1 MVKTRSQSLKNE
13 YFKKNTKESIDMVN
27 KDNTNSDMTKFLLR
41 DNIPTSD
48 SEASDDDKNIKNRKK
63 VVNKK
68 TKELVSIKSNGKK
81 KEKKN
86 KEIKPK
92 ISIDMSN
99 VFQKLIKKRNKKT
112 NNNKINK
119 EDCQLKK
126 VENKKKENNDEEI
139 NNDKMKVKEIDK
151 VNHKK
156 DIDNE
161 KNIDEEIDEEEIDGE
176 EIYEEEIDEE
186 EEINEEQE
194 EEEEDEDEE
203 EDSEY
208 EYDSEEENEES
219 DDDIFERDEYDIPTC
234 ISSNNVMT
242 QEFNNIKEYIEECEP
257 KLDEIL
263 QIKCDKKEKRELFE
277 LFYIYKY
284 LPGNSDERYEM
295 KKFLEEKIKN
305 MKQNEN
311 LFNKHSELI
320 DFLNKKTDNSELNEI
335 KTKILDLEASNEIKT
350 ILYRRFKELENSEIQ
365 DEDYYK
371 NKQWINN
378 SLKLPYNKYLN
389 FKIEDITKTLCNIK
403 AKLDN
408 ELYGMNDVKEQI
420 LLFINNKFHNPTMKG
435 CSLGLIGP
443 PGVGKTSIAMCLS
456 NILSVP
462 FEQISLGGMIHADTI
477 KGHDSTY
484 VGSKPGLITQ
494 ALMRMEYKNGILFFD
509 EFDKIDD
516 NKEIVSTL
524 LHVTDFQ
531 QNHKFHDNY
540 FDEID
545 IDLSSLWFIYSM
557 NSKPTNPAL
566 ADRVFYVKV
575 DGYNLKEK
583 VKIIKDYTLPKIL
596 KNLGIS
602 KDDICICEESARY
615 LIQKISNEEKGI
627 RILNQK
633 MNELISKIIFLKSN
647 KNELNTSFKLPEKYF
662 PLTFPINI
670 DSTIID
676 NLLKVEKNLTLYGM
690 YV

>member
-1 MVKTRSQSLKNE
+1 MVVTRSQSLKND

-27 KDNTNSDMTKFLLR
+27 KDNTNSDMTKFFLR
-41 DNIPTSD
+41 DDIPMSD
-48 SEASDDDKNIKNRKK
+48 SDVSDNDKNE
-63 VVNKK
+63 NKK
-68 TKELVSIKSNGKK
+68 IIKKKNKDLLKKFSGKK
-81 KEKKN
+81 KDKKN

-99 VFQKLIKKRNKKT
+99 VFEKLIKRKNKKSKD
-112 NNNKINK
+112 NKKN
-119 EDCQLKK
+119 CQLKNLP
-126 VENKKKENNDEEI
+126 EETKENDEET
-139 NNDKMKVKEIDK
+139 NEQENVEQEDK
-151 VNHKK
+151 
-156 DIDNE
+156 
-161 KNIDEEIDEEEIDGE
+161 EEEV
-176 EIYEEEIDEE
+176 
-186 EEINEEQE
+186 NE
-194 EEEEDEDEE
+194 EEEEVNEDEE
-203 EDSEY
+203 EDEEYDEDSEY
-208 EYDSEEENEES
+208 EYNSDEEEEES
-219 DDDIFERDEYDIPTC
+219 DDDIFERDEYDIPSC
-234 ISSNNVMT
+234 ISNNSVMKK
-242 QEFNNIKEYIEECEP
+242 EFNNIKQYIEECEP
-257 KLDEIL
+257 KLDNIL

-311 LFNKHSELI
+311 LFDKHRELI
-320 DFLNKKTDNSELNEI
+320 EFLNKKTDNSELNEI
-335 KTKILDLEASNEIKT
+335 KTKILDLEATNDVKT
-350 ILYRRFKELENSEIQ
+350 TIYRRFKELENSEIQ

-389 FKIEDITKTLCNIK
+389 FNIENITKTLCNIK
-403 AKLDN
+403 TKLDE

-456 NILSVP
+456 SILSVP
-462 FEQISLGGMIHADTI
+462 FEQISLGGMTHADTM

-484 VGSKPGLITQ
+484 IGSKPGLITQ

-557 NSKPTNPAL
+557 NSKPTNAAL

-583 VKIIKDYTLPKIL
+583 MKIIIDYTLPKIL
-596 KNLGIS
+596 SNLGIN
-602 KDDICICEESARY
+602 KNDICISDENAQY
-615 LIQKISNEEKGI
+615 LIQKVSNDEKGI
-627 RILNQK
+627 RVLNQK

-647 KNELNTSFKLPEKYF
+647 KNELNTSFKLPDKYF
-662 PLTFPINI
+662 PLTFPIHI
-670 DSTIID
+670 DKTIID
-676 NLLKVEKNLTLYGM
+676 NLLKVERNTTLYGM

>member
-1 MVKTRSQSLKNE
+1 MVVTRSQSLKNE
-13 YFKKNTKESIDMVN
+13 YFKKNTKESINMVN
-27 KDNTNSDMTKFLLR
+27 KENTNSDMATFLLR
-41 DNIPTSD
+41 DNIPASD
-48 SEASDDDKNIKNRKK
+48 SELSDNDKNKNKK
-63 VVNKK
+63 VIKK
-68 TKELVSIKSNGKK
+68 KSKDILKKLTGKK

-86 KEIKPK
+86 KEIKPR

-99 VFQKLIKKRNKKT
+99 VFQKLIKRKSKKVKDEK
-112 NNNKINK
+112 NNK
-119 EDCQLKK
+119 DLKK
-126 VENKKKENNDEEI
+126 NKDENESKKEENRKSEKNEELEDEELENDEEE
-139 NNDKMKVKEIDK
+139 VE
-151 VNHKK
+151 
-156 DIDNE
+156 
-161 KNIDEEIDEEEIDGE
+161 
-176 EIYEEEIDEE
+176 DEE
-186 EEINEEQE
+186 EEV
-194 EEEEDEDEE
+194 EDEE
-203 EDSEY
+203 EELEDEEDSDYEY
-208 EYDSEEENEES
+208 ESQEEDDES

-234 ISSNNVMT
+234 VSNNSVIKK
-242 QEFNNIKEYIEECEP
+242 EFDNIKEYIEECEP
-257 KLDEIL
+257 KLDNIL
-263 QIKCDKKEKRELFE
+263 EIKCNKTEKRELFE

-311 LFNKHSELI
+311 LFDKHRELI
-320 DFLNKKTDNSELNEI
+320 EFLNKKTDNSELNEI
-335 KTKILDLEASNEIKT
+335 KTKILDLEATNDVKT
-350 ILYRRFKELENSEIQ
+350 TIYRRFKELENSEIQ

-389 FKIEDITKTLCNIK
+389 FNIDNITKTLCNIK
-403 AKLDN
+403 TKLDE

-456 NILSVP
+456 SILSVP
-462 FEQISLGGMIHADTI
+462 FEQISLGGMTHADTM

-484 VGSKPGLITQ
+484 IGSKPGLITQ

-557 NSKPTNPAL
+557 NSKPTNTAL

-583 VKIIKDYTLPKIL
+583 MKIVIDYTLPKIL
-596 KNLGIS
+596 SNLGIN
-602 KDDICICEESARY
+602 KNDICISDENAQY
-615 LIQKISNEEKGI
+615 LIQKVSNDEKGI
-627 RILNQK
+627 RVLNQK

-647 KNELNTSFKLPEKYF
+647 KNELNTSFKLPDKYF
-662 PLTFPINI
+662 PLTFPIHI
-670 DSTIID
+670 DKTIID
-676 NLLKVEKNLTLYGM
+676 NLLKVERNTTLYGM

>member
-1 MVKTRSQSLKNE
+1 
-13 YFKKNTKESIDMVN
+13 MVN
-27 KDNTNSDMTKFLLR
+27 KDNTNSDMTTFFLR
-41 DNIPTSD
+41 DDIPVSD
-48 SEASDDDKNIKNRKK
+48 SDVSDNENNKNKK
-63 VVNKK
+63 VNKK
-68 TKELVSIKSNGKK
+68 KSKDIVKKFTGKK
-81 KEKKN
+81 REKKN

-112 NNNKINK
+112 KDNKTNK
-119 EDCQLKK
+119 ENCQLKK
-126 VENKKKENNDEEI
+126 NENENNI
-139 NNDKMKVKEIDK
+139 LTKKL
-151 VNHKK
+151 K
-156 DIDNE
+156 DINLNE
-161 KNIDEEIDEEEIDGE
+161 KLDEKLDEEEDE
-176 EIYEEEIDEE
+176 EDNEEEDDEEDDEDDEVDEE
-186 EEINEEQE
+186 EEEV
-194 EEEEDEDEE
+194 DDE
-203 EDSEY
+203 EDSDY
-208 EYDSEEENEES
+208 EYDSEEEEES

-234 ISSNNVMT
+234 ISNNSLMK
-242 QEFNNIKEYIEECEP
+242 QEFNNIKKYIEDCEP
-257 KLDEIL
+257 KLDDIL

-305 MKQNEN
+305 MKQNED
-311 LFNKHSELI
+311 LFDKHSELI
-320 DFLNKKTDNSELNEI
+320 EFLNKKTDNSELNEI
-335 KTKILDLEASNEIKT
+335 KTKILDLEANNDVKT

-389 FKIEDITKTLCNIK
+389 FDINNITTTLCNIK
-403 AKLDN
+403 DKLDT

-456 NILSVP
+456 SILSVP
-462 FEQISLGGMIHADTI
+462 FEQISLGGMIHADTM

-583 VKIIKDYTLPKIL
+583 VKIIMDYTLPKIL
-596 KNLGIS
+596 KNLGINNN
-602 KDDICICEESARY
+602 DIYISEQNAQY
-615 LIQKISNEEKGI
+615 LIQKVSNEEKGI
-627 RILNQK
+627 RTLNQK

-647 KNELNTSFKLPEKYF
+647 ENKLNTSFKLPNKYF
-662 PLTFPINI
+662 PLKFPINI
-670 DSTIID
+670 DETIID
-676 NLLKVEKNLTLYGM
+676 NLLKIERNSTLYGM

>member
-1 MVKTRSQSLKNE
+1 MVVTRSQSLKNE

-27 KDNTNSDMTKFLLR
+27 KDNTNSDMTTFFLR
-41 DNIPTSD
+41 DDIPVSD
-48 SEASDDDKNIKNRKK
+48 SDVSDNENNKNKK
-63 VVNKK
+63 VNKK
-68 TKELVSIKSNGKK
+68 KSKDIVKKFTGKK
-81 KEKKN
+81 REKKN

-112 NNNKINK
+112 KDNKTNK
-119 EDCQLKK
+119 ENCQLKK
-126 VENKKKENNDEEI
+126 NENENNI
-139 NNDKMKVKEIDK
+139 LTKKL
-151 VNHKK
+151 K
-156 DIDNE
+156 DINLNE
-161 KNIDEEIDEEEIDGE
+161 KLDEKLDEEEDE
-176 EIYEEEIDEE
+176 EDNEEEDDEEDDEDDEVDEE
-186 EEINEEQE
+186 EEEV
-194 EEEEDEDEE
+194 DDE
-203 EDSEY
+203 EDSDY
-208 EYDSEEENEES
+208 EYDSEEEEES

-234 ISSNNVMT
+234 ISNNSLMK
-242 QEFNNIKEYIEECEP
+242 QEFNNIKKYIEDCEP
-257 KLDEIL
+257 KLDDIL

-305 MKQNEN
+305 MKQNED
-311 LFNKHSELI
+311 LFDKHSELI
-320 DFLNKKTDNSELNEI
+320 EFLNKKTDNSELNEI
-335 KTKILDLEASNEIKT
+335 KTKILDLEANNDVKT

-389 FKIEDITKTLCNIK
+389 FDINNITTTLCNIK
-403 AKLDN
+403 DKLDT

-456 NILSVP
+456 SILSVP
-462 FEQISLGGMIHADTI
+462 FEQISLGGMIHADTM

-583 VKIIKDYTLPKIL
+583 VKIIMDYTLPKIL
-596 KNLGIS
+596 KNLGINNN
-602 KDDICICEESARY
+602 DIYISEQNAQY
-615 LIQKISNEEKGI
+615 LIQKVSNEEKGI
-627 RILNQK
+627 RTLNQK

-647 KNELNTSFKLPEKYF
+647 ENKLNTSFKLPNKYF
-662 PLTFPINI
+662 PLKFPINI
-670 DSTIID
+670 DETIID
-676 NLLKVEKNLTLYGM
+676 NLLKIERNSTLYGM